1 MIGGC
6 HRALAALIA
15 SFVLLPM
22 PQTWSADDAIRLP
35 IPRPASAVS
44 VEEALAK
51 RRSVREFFNLG
62 LSLEEAAQILWAAQ
76 GITHVEGLR
85 TAPSAGALY
94 PLEIVVAAGAVTNL
108 PAGIYRYQPEH
119 HRLIRVVARD
129 GRAELAA
136 AALHQRW
143 IADAAAIVVIA
154 ANYPRTTAK
163 YGQRGERYVHV
174 EAGQAAENV
183 CLQVVALGFG
193 TTVVGAFSDSEVKR
207 LLGLSEAEPLLL
219 IPVGKP
225 R

>member
-1 MIGGC
+1 M
-6 HRALAALIA
+6 
-15 SFVLLPM
+15 PM
-22 PQTWSADDAIRLP
+22 TLSADDVIRLP
-35 IPRPASAVS
+35 KPRPASAVS

-51 RRSVREFFNLG
+51 RRSVREFANLG

-94 PLEIVVAAGAVTNL
+94 PLEIVIAAGAVTNL

-119 HRLIRVVARD
+119 HRLIRVIARD
-129 GRAELAA
+129 NRAELAA
-136 AALHQRW
+136 AALRQHW

-163 YGQRGERYVHV
+163 YGRRGERYVHI
-174 EAGQAAENV
+174 EAGQTAENV
-183 CLQVVALGFG
+183 CLQAVALGLG

-207 LLGLSEAEPLLL
+207 LLGLSEAEPLVL